1 MLAPV
6 IELKVDV
13 LISWQTF
20 LFLCVFLSSSFF
32 PPVYNTLPFSLLFL
46 LLKNFLFSSLSVSLA
61 KSLDKLLTRVKND
74 KQVTFPLF
82 CSIFVCLRII
92 VCQFELKALKLKYR
106 EE

>member
-1 MLAPV
+1 MA
-6 IELKVDV
+6 DV
-13 LISWQTF
+13 SFSLCVSF
-20 LFLCVFLSSSFF
+20 LFFFSTSVQHSSLF
-32 PPVYNTLPFSLLFL
+32 VTFS
-46 LLKNFLFSSLSVSLA
+46 LLKNFSFSSLSVSLA
-61 KSLDKLLTRVKND
+61 KSLDKLSTRVKND